1 LIPTSSFQIAR
12 TNFIAK
18 TSDYCRAS
26 LAEDGP
32 GGQTFSTHGHIA
44 TPWAVQGPAKISPAE
59 VSAPWLAEG
68 RAMLRLAWPLIL
80 ANLTQQLIQATDV
93 LLIGRLGATQLAAA
107 TLALNLTW
115 TFSIFLL
122 GLITASSPMMATA
135 LGQRFNAVRDVRRT
149 FRAGLWL
156 IAIVMPPYCV
166 LMWNVG
172 PLMRAFGE
180 SEELAT
186 QGQTFL
192 RAYMWIVPSWL
203 LFQLLRNFVAAL
215 ERPRIVLWLSIAG
228 IALNALISWSLIFG
242 HFGLPAL
249 GLVGSGLGSTITWLI
264 LCAALIAVV
273 SRERRFRRFH
283 LFGHSWRFDRQRTIK
298 MIKLGW
304 PIGATMALE
313 IGVFAL
319 AAFFM
324 GWIGA
329 PAVAAHAIALQLA
342 ALTFMVPLG
351 LGQAATVRVG
361 LALGRRDE
369 AGITRAGW
377 TAWVMGIGFMAA
389 MALVMWSVPRQL
401 VTLFLADVPKNA
413 VVIGLAVSFLRVAA
427 AFQLVDGAQVIGAG
441 MLRGLHDTR
450 WPLLFALVGYWVV
463 GLGIGSWL
471 AFGAD
476 WRGLGIWI
484 GLACGLASVA
494 ALMLARWMLRTRLG
508 LIAFR

>member
-1 LIPTSSFQIAR
+1 MDI
-12 TNFIAK
+12 
-18 TSDYCRAS
+18 
-26 LAEDGP
+26 G
-32 GGQTFSTHGHIA
+32 
-44 TPWAVQGPAKISPAE
+44 KISADE
-59 VSAPWLAEG
+59 RQRPWRDELRSTLA
-68 RAMLRLAWPLIL
+68 LAWPLIL

-93 LLIGRLGATQLAAA
+93 LLLGRLGATPLAAA

-156 IAIVMPPYCV
+156 LVIVMPPYSL
-166 LMWNVG
+166 LMWNAG
-172 PLMRAFGE
+172 GLMMTLGISA
-180 SEELAT
+180 ELAA

-192 RAYMWIVPSWL
+192 RAYMWIVAPWL
-203 LFQLLRNFVAAL
+203 LFQLLRNFVAAV
-215 ERPRIVLWLSIAG
+215 ERPRIVLWLSIGG
-228 IALNALISWSLIFG
+228 IFLNALVSWALIFG

-264 LCAALIAVV
+264 MCAALIAVI
-273 SRERRFRRFH
+273 STDRRFRRFH
-283 LFGHSWRFDRQRTIK
+283 LFGHWWRFDRQRTVA
-298 MIKLGW
+298 MLKLGW
-304 PIGATMALE
+304 PIGATMGLE

-319 AAFFM
+319 AAYFM

-329 PAVAAHAIALQLA
+329 PAVAAHAVALQLA

-361 LALGRRDE
+361 LALGRKDE
-369 AGITRAGW
+369 AGVARAGW
-377 TAWVMGIGFMAA
+377 TAWVLGLLFMAT
-389 MALVMWSVPRQL
+389 MALVMWGIPRQL
-401 VTLFLADVPKNA
+401 ITLFLEDAPANA
-413 VVIGLAVSFLRVAA
+413 VVIALAVSFLRVAA

-471 AFGAD
+471 AFAAD
-476 WRGLGIWI
+476 WKGVGIWI
-484 GLACGLASVA
+484 GLASGLAVVA
-494 ALMLARWMLRTRLG
+494 GLMLARWLLRDRLG
-508 LIAFR
+508 LTRAGHA